1 MWAKNCELEQ
11 GAGGRGGVGWFAG
24 INKKL
29 GETSRDFKIM
39 LLFIFLNWCIC
50 DTGSISP
57 LLIS

>member
-11 GAGGRGGVGWFAG
+11 GAGVGWFAG
-24 INKKL
+24 IKKKL